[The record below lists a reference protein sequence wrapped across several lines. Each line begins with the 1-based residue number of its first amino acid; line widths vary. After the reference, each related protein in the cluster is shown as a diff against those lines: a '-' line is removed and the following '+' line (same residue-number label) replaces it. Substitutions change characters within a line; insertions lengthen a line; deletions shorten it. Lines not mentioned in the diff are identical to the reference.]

1 MTRWYAVHTQAGS
14 ELWARSN
21 LWERG
26 IEVYLPRYLKRRRH
40 ARRTDWIA
48 TPLFPRYLFVR
59 SDLGGGARKSIDTA
73 PGVIRL
79 LCMGKAPSPVADAII
94 AEIRAREGEGELVQ
108 LNEAAGWRTG
118 CSDLPRPDQ
127 IRPLRAGM
135 EGPDQRNRHTGQRQ
149 HQSTCSSHGNRCLN
163 STNQA
168 ADITAMRDSHPL
180 SGLLASEPPANRPP
194 RRAIS
199 LRRSTLIL

>member
-94 AEIRAREGEGELVQ
+94 AEIRAREGEDELVQ
-108 LNEAAGWRTG
+108 LNEAAGWRPG
-118 CSDLPRPDQ
+118 DRV
-127 IRPLRAGM
+127 RV
-135 EGPDQRNRHTGQRQ
+135 
-149 HQSTCSSHGNRCLN
+149 
-163 STNQA
+163 
-168 ADITAMRDSHPL
+168 L
-180 SGLLASEPPANRPP
+180 SGALSECVGLFEGTDDQQRVLVLLNLLGRGVRVQLEASGVAREG
-194 RRAIS
+194 
-199 LRRSTLIL
+199 